1 VQHTKNPHASALIT
15 AESRRHKLL
24 PLGAALMAVSFNA
37 MAQQAA
43 DAAKEKT
50 LSTVNVQADTEA
62 PQDGM
67 RATVT
72 RVGKVLQDPHDI
84 PQAVTTVTN
93 KIMEEQQVGSLRE
106 ALRNVSG
113 LTFNAAEGG
122 RSGDN
127 MMLRGFYTFGD
138 MYLDGIRDT
147 AQYNRETFNLE
158 QVDVLRG
165 AGAMLFGRGQAG
177 GVINQVSKTPLLTDR
192 HKVTGSV
199 GTESYLEAT
208 GDFNKRLGETSAIRV
223 NVMHREE
230 GSWRSNPASGA
241 EPEIHR
247 EGLAA
252 SLGLGISTD
261 NEFTLSHIVTNIDDI
276 PDYGFSFDNTT
287 HLPNSNFSPN
297 TFWGIDRNFDE
308 GQTNITT
315 ATYTHRFSPGSEW
328 RTQLRYADY
337 ERSYWARTPSA
348 TVAPGSNGLIAGSTN
363 AGPTRAMDYETLTL
377 QSDFNNKFKAFG
389 MQHEFLIGAEYL
401 YEDSFRHGLQNL
413 GGTTALNPPVFVPYV
428 TSTTG
433 SPVRFNSDSYAVYA
447 QDTIEFMPKWKA
459 TLGLRHDEMDATYSS
474 TTSPSLQY
482 GEMST
487 RAALSY
493 HPTDET
499 HYYLGYSDSFSPTAD
514 LYQLTTTPLPAER
527 SHVMELGGKW
537 LLAHGDLALRAAVY
551 RADKEWERNTDLEST
566 AALLSRKRHTNGIE
580 LELAGRIS
588 ENWEVF
594 AGLALMDAK
603 IDNQNDGD
611 ALGTFATITANGT
624 AAGPTGLAG
633 AGYAAGEAAD
643 AAQIVYL
650 NRSQQTSEGKR
661 PRNTPKYTF
670 NLWSTYKFDGAWK
683 AGLGAE
689 TKGKRYGY
697 GIGTCG
703 TTTQNATT
711 GLWTYNNCSTA
722 AFAPNAA
729 PAYVRWDAMVA
740 YEQKKWGVRLNVQ
753 NLFDTVYYDSIYDNG
768 GFSVPGTGRK
778 VILTGEYKF

>member
-1 VQHTKNPHASALIT
+1 
-15 AESRRHKLL
+15 
-24 PLGAALMAVSFNA
+24 
-37 MAQQAA
+37 
-43 DAAKEKT
+43 
-50 LSTVNVQADTEA
+50 
-62 PQDGM
+62 
-67 RATVT
+67 
-72 RVGKVLQDPHDI
+72 
-84 PQAVTTVTN
+84 
-93 KIMEEQQVGSLRE
+93 
-106 ALRNVSG
+106 
-113 LTFNAAEGG
+113 
-122 RSGDN
+122 
-127 MMLRGFYTFGD
+127 
-138 MYLDGIRDT
+138 
-147 AQYNRETFNLE
+147 
-158 QVDVLRG
+158 
-165 AGAMLFGRGQAG
+165 
-177 GVINQVSKTPLLTDR
+177 
-192 HKVTGSV
+192 
-199 GTESYLEAT
+199 
-208 GDFNKRLGETSAIRV
+208 
-223 NVMHREE
+223 
-230 GSWRSNPASGA
+230 
-241 EPEIHR
+241 
-247 EGLAA
+247 
-252 SLGLGISTD
+252 
-261 NEFTLSHIVTNIDDI
+261 
-276 PDYGFSFDNTT
+276 
-287 HLPNSNFSPN
+287 
-297 TFWGIDRNFDE
+297 
-308 GQTNITT
+308 
-315 ATYTHRFSPGSEW
+315 
-328 RTQLRYADY
+328 
-337 ERSYWARTPSA
+337 
-348 TVAPGSNGLIAGSTN
+348 
-363 AGPTRAMDYETLTL
+363 
-377 QSDFNNKFKAFG
+377 
-389 MQHEFLIGAEYL
+389 
-401 YEDSFRHGLQNL
+401 
-413 GGTTALNPPVFVPYV
+413 
-428 TSTTG
+428 
-433 SPVRFNSDSYAVYA
+433 
-447 QDTIEFMPKWKA
+447 
-459 TLGLRHDEMDATYSS
+459 
-474 TTSPSLQY
+474 
-482 GEMST
+482 
-487 RAALSY
+487 
-493 HPTDET
+493 
-499 HYYLGYSDSFSPTAD
+499 
-514 LYQLTTTPLPAER
+514 
-527 SHVMELGGKW
+527 MELGGKW